1 MVIKDL
7 NGQVEKA
14 LNEIKMRY
22 SKGLEFTIYDLMTTA
37 SCKEALNF
45 VSYKVMLEARIS
57 NRGVASF
64 SGMKNGARL
73 FKIVR

>member
-14 LNEIKMRY
+14 LNEIKMRF

-37 SCKEALNF
+37 FCKEALNF
-45 VSYKVMLEARIS
+45 VSYRTMLEARIS
-57 NRGVASF
+57 NRGVAGC
-64 SGMKNGARL
+64 SGARNGARL
-73 FKIVR
+73 FKIMK